1 MSGLDSIVA
10 NKTANISI
18 PTYQSFG
25 EKKQRKEKPH
35 TWCGGFHVYGNTPEE
50 VQSHRDE
57 QSRIAQDA
65 ARRGVPAP
73 RAKKIKQKKLSPKPF
88 YIESAAH
95 DYADMHKKN
104 GMVGVIVKRLLP
116 RSSK

>member
-1 MSGLDSIVA
+1 MVRR
-10 NKTANISI
+10 I
-18 PTYQSFG
+18 PRLRQYA
-25 EKKQRKEKPH
+25 RRDA
-35 TWCGGFHVYGNTPEE
+35 
-50 VQSHRDE
+50 SHKDE

-104 GMVGVIVKRLLP
+104 GMVGVIVKQLLP

>member
-50 VQSHRDE
+50 VQSHRE
-57 QSRIAQDA
+57 QSRIARDA
-65 ARRGVPAP
+65 AKRGVPAP
-73 RAKKIKQKKLSPKPF
+73 KPKKIKQKKLSPKPF
-88 YIESAAH
+88 YIESAARE
-95 DYADMHKKN
+95 YAEMHKKN
-104 GMVGVIVKRLLP
+104 GMVGVIVKQLLP